1 MIIKG
6 SLIACG
12 LASLVLAGCAGSV
25 GSSTASIHDS
35 SSGSLMGK
43 NVSDVKYDLSK
54 GKKRGKSKTIYLTFD
69 DGPARDTS
77 RLLKILKKYNAKATF
92 FMAGNMVAGR
102 KGVVQRVVK
111 DGHAIGNH
119 TWSHPD
125 LRRLSAGQ
133 VKSQLTKTIRAVPQM
148 GDCYR
153 APYGARNGT
162 VNSVAKQL
170 GLKHYGWQIDT
181 NDWRSPSVAR
191 LTKQIT
197 KAKNGDIVLMH
208 DGPTGRGRTVD
219 AVKKALPI
227 LYKKGYITK
236 TLKSCRV

>member
-35 SSGSLMGK
+35 SSGVMGK

-54 GKKRGKSKTIYLTFD
+54 GKKRGKSKTVYLTFD

-77 RLLKILKKYNAKATF
+77 RLLKVLRKHNAKATF

-102 KGVVQRVVK
+102 NNVVKRVVK

-125 LRRLSAGQ
+125 LRRLSAAQ
-133 VKSQLTKTIRAVPQM
+133 VRVQLTKTSRTVPAM
-148 GDCYR
+148 GKCYR
-153 APYGARNGT
+153 APYGARNAT
-162 VNSVAKQL
+162 VNRVANQL
-170 GLKHYGWQIDT
+170 GLRHYGWQVDT
-181 NDWRSPSVAR
+181 NDWRGLSVSQ

-197 KAKNGDIVLMH
+197 KAKNGNIVLMH
-208 DGPTGRGRTVD
+208 DGPAGRGRTVE

-227 LYKKGYITK
+227 LYKKGYVTR